1 MDGSKRSIPPHDVA
15 ARIDLDVEP
24 IVADVGHPAD
34 LPGILNASSMIAY
47 CGDDEQVRQGF
58 MLALRAMGIAT
69 NLPEEIQTAQPP
81 LSRGE

>member
-1 MDGSKRSIPPHDVA
+1 MDGSKHSIPRHDVA

-24 IVADVGHPAD
+24 VSADVRHPAD
-34 LPGILNASSMIAY
+34 SSRTLNESSMIAY

-58 MLALRAMGIAT
+58 MLALRAMGIET
-69 NLPEEIQTAQPP
+69 MLPEEIQMTHLP